1 MVYLEGKCLVD
12 DCNDLFNAS
21 KNSKSHNINIVNAMR
36 KIRGKQLLQLAFIVV
51 SAFACFLCISV
62 FKRYTLLE
70 EEGRRGLVL
79 KQGIIK
85 NYGQSEIDSFYYN
98 MKRVEPMLLVFDGQT
113 FKAYTFGPKM
123 TFRYVKIIPL
133 MVHALETNLPER
145 FQPGQPIFQ
154 MIFSTADLL
163 ATECVNELDGCR
175 IQMFFPPIVSFST
188 VHRDETILPTA
199 RSFPNPIFMG
209 CMYDWKMNDR
219 EGCLWPEVDKSIQW
233 DDLDNQIVWRGSD
246 HRFLQSYK
254 KYKNKDNWLEEVFT
268 RDALANMTKMDV
280 VNKLFDRYD
289 ELSPRWKAAAMTL
302 KTNVQD
308 PTSHHWINAMFTGN
322 SKYELRTRFAERG
335 IDVSEDKG
343 MDSKVMSRY
352 KYQID
357 LGGGK

>member
-1 MVYLEGKCLVD
+1 MS
-12 DCNDLFNAS
+12 NN
-21 KNSKSHNINIVNAMR
+21 
-36 KIRGKQLLQLAFIVV
+36 RGKQLLQLAFIVA
-51 SAFACFLCISV
+51 SAFAGFLCISV

-175 IQMFFPPIVSFST
+175 IQKFFLIDMF
-188 VHRDETILPTA
+188 A
-199 RSFPNPIFMG
+199 
-209 CMYDWKMNDR
+209 
-219 EGCLWPEVDKSIQW
+219 
-233 DDLDNQIVWRGSD
+233 
-246 HRFLQSYK
+246 
-254 KYKNKDNWLEEVFT
+254 KDMPQNWH
-268 RDALANMTKMDV
+268 
-280 VNKLFDRYD
+280 
-289 ELSPRWKAAAMTL
+289 
-302 KTNVQD
+302 Q
-308 PTSHHWINAMFTGN
+308 
-322 SKYELRTRFAERG
+322 
-335 IDVSEDKG
+335 
-343 MDSKVMSRY
+343 
-352 KYQID
+352 
-357 LGGGK
+357 

>member
-1 MVYLEGKCLVD
+1 MS
-12 DCNDLFNAS
+12 NN
-21 KNSKSHNINIVNAMR
+21 
-36 KIRGKQLLQLAFIVV
+36 RGKQLQQLAFIVA
-51 SAFACFLCISV
+51 SAFAGFLCISV

-154 MIFSTADLL
+154 MIFSVSDLL
-163 ATECVNELDGCR
+163 ATECVNKFGCP
-175 IQMFFPPIVSFST
+175 IQRFFPPIVSFSA
-188 VHRDETILPTA
+188 VSRDETILPTA
-199 RSFPNPIFMG
+199 RSFPNPVFMG

-246 HRFLQSYK
+246 HRFLQSYE
-254 KYKNKDNWLEEVFT
+254 KYKSMDNWLEEVFT